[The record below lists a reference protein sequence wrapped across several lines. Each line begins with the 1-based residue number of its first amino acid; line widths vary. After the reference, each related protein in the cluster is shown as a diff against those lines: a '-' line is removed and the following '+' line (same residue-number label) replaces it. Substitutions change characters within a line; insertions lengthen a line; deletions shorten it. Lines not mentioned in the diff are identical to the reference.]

1 MFTFDT
7 QNEVGKVGET
17 LVRKYYESQTNRE
30 GKAIFICRPAKYD
43 EQMKGADLF
52 VINNEL
58 GYKYIEVKTDTQS
71 HQTGNVALEFQICHH
86 DGKLSIGCQLK
97 TFADYMFYWQHP
109 TNTIYYWKPEDL
121 IPFIV
126 NWLMED
132 KHKIVHADNKK
143 FFSRSLLIPVG
154 ELLDTGVVKTI
165 EVEEGIVNNVLQTA
179 S

>member
-43 EQMKGADLF
+43 EQMKGAALF

-71 HQTGNVALEFQICHH
+71 HETGHVALEFRYVIM
-86 DGKLSIGCQLK
+86 
-97 TFADYMFYWQHP
+97 TE
-109 TNTIYYWKPEDL
+109 N
-121 IPFIV
+121 
-126 NWLMED
+126 
-132 KHKIVHADNKK
+132 
-143 FFSRSLLIPVG
+143 SL
-154 ELLDTGVVKTI
+154 
-165 EVEEGIVNNVLQTA
+165 
-179 S
+179 